1 MIVDLDEAAV
11 AESKV
16 FTEELV
22 RLLADD
28 PPVYTVP
35 PEVSRQA
42 RREGR
47 SILPPPVFLPQA
59 RDLVDPGALGR
70 AAPAGPGARGRSGG
84 RLPPPPRRRLGLRML

>member
-1 MIVDLDEAAV
+1 MIVDLDDAAIT
-11 AESKV
+11 ESKL

-22 RLLADD
+22 RLLAED

-35 PEVSRQA
+35 PEVSRRA

-59 RDLVDPGALGR
+59 HDLTIAASLRR
-70 AAPAGPGARGRSGG
+70 AARARPRSGG
-84 RLPPPPRRRLGLRML
+84 